1 VRKEHSFLI
10 GISINGPRKLHDI
23 YRVDKGGR
31 PTFDKA
37 MRGLR
42 LLQKHGV
49 EYNILTTVNRVN
61 HNHLLEVYR
70 FLRDEARTDWMQFPW
85 ASPQDA
91 RNAVCVKWCELAHLT
106 TYPTRRLSP

>member
-1 VRKEHSFLI
+1 MLADRGTLRAS
-10 GISINGPRKLHDI
+10 
-23 YRVDKGGR
+23 DKGGR
-31 PTFDKA
+31 PTFDKV

-61 HNHLLEVYR
+61 GDHPLGVYR
-70 FLRDEARTDWMQFPW
+70 FLRDEAGTDWMQFPW
-85 ASPQDA
+85 ASPQDV
-91 RNAVCVKWCELAHLT
+91 RNAVFVKWCELAHLT

>member
-1 VRKEHSFLI
+1 MDE
-10 GISINGPRKLHDI
+10 PRNLHDS
-23 YRVDKGGR
+23 YHVDKGGG
-31 PTFDKA
+31 PTFDKV

-49 EYNILTTVNRVN
+49 EYNIRTTVNRVN
-61 HNHLLEVYR
+61 GDHPLGVHR
-70 FLRDEARTDWMQFPW
+70 FPRDEAGTDWMQFPW

-106 TYPTRRLSP
+106 TYPTRRLSPWL